1 MNRCIREPNVQWC
14 ERRTPSVN
22 AGGAVYSITG
32 SCFFS
37 VVLLSVHVAVSL
49 CVGLVALLQ
58 KLACAFGLCV
68 FANVPP
74 NALAVNQILSLLSF
88 DVS

>member
-1 MNRCIREPNVQWC
+1 MNHKTVFGTRNPAFWV
-14 ERRTPSVN
+14 
-22 AGGAVYSITG
+22 GAVTG

-58 KLACAFGLCV
+58 NLDLALGLCG

-74 NALAVNQILSLLSF
+74 NALAISQILFLLSF
-88 DVS
+88 DES